1 MDLYSIKGQLVFA
14 NHSKKAYYKAVTA
27 GAIADVGQHFQ
38 SLKQEEAESKSA
50 VVNDLLI
57 SSCSLMLALSG
68 S

>member
-1 MDLYSIKGQLVFA
+1 MDLYSFKGQLVFA

-38 SLKQEEAESKSA
+38 EEAESKSA